1 MKELVFEMV
10 GNWGVVML
18 YVKRLMIMRQRDQ
31 WRFERVVKVLQL
43 AVLGEGWVAQV
54 CSTVTKEERLAR
66 I

>member
-1 MKELVFEMV
+1 
-10 GNWGVVML
+10 ML

-54 CSTVTKEERLAR
+54 CLTVTKEERLAR